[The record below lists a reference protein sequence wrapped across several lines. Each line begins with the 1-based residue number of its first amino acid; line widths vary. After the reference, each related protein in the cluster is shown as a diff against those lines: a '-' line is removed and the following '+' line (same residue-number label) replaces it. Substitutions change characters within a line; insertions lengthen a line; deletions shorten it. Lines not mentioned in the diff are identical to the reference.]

1 MSELHTSAEQPEALR
16 LAYEIGANRI
26 KVQPTEAERLRF
38 EQWMA
43 GHCWKVGGTWDG
55 TTYSGAAE
63 HGDYLD
69 PQAMH
74 TRQLFAAWRDCAAL
88 RDQLEAS
95 QAQRVPLIEHEQAL
109 QLLAGLHP
117 CPTIDGPPM
126 ALAELIF
133 DAVQADLRALKDEIA
148 KNERN
153 LDWMRKELAKRDR
166 WKDQQDQQDNQPR

>member
-1 MSELHTSAEQPEALR
+1 MTDTSKEPPELLPCPFCGGDAGDTYYQLGWFISCKHCSASTEVTNAKARAVEAW
-16 LAYEIGANRI
+16 NRRT
-26 KVQPTEAERLRF
+26 P
-38 EQWMA
+38 
-43 GHCWKVGGTWDG
+43 
-55 TTYSGAAE
+55 
-63 HGDYLD
+63 
-69 PQAMH
+69 
-74 TRQLFAAWRDCAAL
+74 
-88 RDQLEAS
+88 AS

-166 WKDQQDQQDNQPR
+166 